1 MKHKGGPT
9 PMQHRLAP
17 FCLWHW
23 NVNNYLTFCNF
34 SVNYQTSLGYKVRFR
49 INETRKTLAT
59 VSKDWQ

>member
-1 MKHKGGPT
+1 
-9 PMQHRLAP
+9 MQHRLAP